1 MSYVFFN
8 KSVFYLIGIY
18 YFMKRKMCH
27 TPLNTGI
34 FKFKI
39 ATLLEFVSYRTYWK
53 RASSRQATDQCRGQA
68 DGHCR
73 GTQGDPTLA
82 MQFALRGASIA
93 NVIMCQ
99 NSPQRATLLP
109 FHISWYPDNDDIIAR

>member
-1 MSYVFFN
+1 
-8 KSVFYLIGIY
+8 
-18 YFMKRKMCH
+18 MKRKMCH
-27 TPLNTGI
+27 TSLNIWI

-39 ATLLEFVSYRTYWK
+39 VTLLEFVSYWK
-53 RASSRQATDQCRGQA
+53 RASSRQATDQCLGGQA

-99 NSPQRATLLP
+99 HSPQRATLLP
-109 FHISWYPDNDDIIAR
+109 FHISWHPDNDDIIAR